1 VWSFSLKDSQN
12 QHHTIFLFHNP
23 SEEPPKKKKFLLL
36 IQYTTNN
43 PQHKKRWSFALN
55 VCWLTHKLTI
65 HKMKSEEQSGKKWG
79 CKVQEWTVHVTYTIP
94 KNQEREREHTLVSH
108 PRFWVWAEEWIPPKW
123 SHRDQTCPNSIN
135 QPQSTA
141 AEKPLIS
148 KPQITTSLTTN
159 FITKTT

>member
-1 VWSFSLKDSQN
+1 M
-12 QHHTIFLFHNP
+12 
-23 SEEPPKKKKFLLL
+23 
-36 IQYTTNN
+36 
-43 PQHKKRWSFALN
+43 
-55 VCWLTHKLTI
+55 CWLTDKLTI
-65 HKMKSEEQSGKKWG
+65 HTMKSEEQSGKKWG
-79 CKVQEWTVHVTYTIP
+79 CKVQEWTVHVTYTLP

-108 PRFWVWAEEWIPPKW
+108 PQFWVWAEEWIPPKW